1 MSRYSSN
8 EGPFARFGASIICA
22 LDKEMSSTRN
32 ITTCLGGFKIGR
44 RRRCLPLIGRA
55 ERLCAGTASAASGHV
70 RRCEVFP
77 RAENRGKDPF
87 VCLHKKPLDRGRI
100 VQ

>member
-8 EGPFARFGASIICA
+8 EGPFALFGACIICA
-22 LDKEMSSTRN
+22 VDKGMSSTHN

-44 RRRCLPLIGRA
+44 RRRCRPLIGQP
-55 ERLCAGTASAASGHV
+55 EELCAGTAPAAAGHV
-70 RRCEVFP
+70 HRCEVFP

-87 VCLHKKPLDRGRI
+87 VCLHKRTDRSRT
-100 VQ
+100 